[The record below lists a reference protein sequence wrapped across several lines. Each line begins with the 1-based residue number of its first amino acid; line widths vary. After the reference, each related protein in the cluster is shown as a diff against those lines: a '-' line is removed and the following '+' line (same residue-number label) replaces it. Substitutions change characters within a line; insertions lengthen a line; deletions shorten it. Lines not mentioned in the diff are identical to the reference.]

1 MSKNSERVMRWRKN
15 AKRKLIEAFGGGC
28 GICGYNKC
36 YEALEF
42 HHLDPSQKETQWSK
56 INGSIRGWEYIV
68 YEMSKCVMLCSNCHK
83 EVHAG
88 IAFVVETTPRFD
100 ESLISFETKSKTFDR
115 PKAKRKLDRYEGYDL
130 IALYEEIKNYT
141 AIGDMFGVTGAA
153 VKRKIDLIKS

>member
-1 MSKNSERVMRWRKN
+1 MRWRKN

-88 IAFVVETTPRFD
+88 IAYVVETTPRFN
-100 ESLISFETKSKTFDR
+100 EALICEELKSKKFER
-115 PKAKRKLDRYEGYDL
+115 PKVEKKADRYQGCDL
-130 IALYEEIKNYT
+130 ITLYGEIGNYT
-141 AIGDMFGVTGAA
+141 TIGDMFGVSGAA
-153 VKRKIDLIKS
+153 IKRRIDFLQTGKY